1 MKIDIELLKNAIVKI
16 LDAQKELYGPT
27 IETENDLYWFIQHEE
42 LYNPIVS
49 PKDLTLGSLE
59 DDWQHMESL
68 MKEGNDPCYMAVW
81 AAMLLRVVG
90 EQGLNSK
97 KMMQV
102 PCLNRHSSP
111 TGVNGRRRIFG
122 RHVCTRL
129 RHCRTMGSRRANA
142 TEIRSGLPMKGV
154 GLPTQGT
161 VYLGGRSKRL

>member
-68 MKEGNDPCYMAVW
+68 MKEGNDPFGYMAVW

-97 KMMQV
+97 K
-102 PCLNRHSSP
+102 
-111 TGVNGRRRIFG
+111 
-122 RHVCTRL
+122 
-129 RHCRTMGSRRANA
+129 
-142 TEIRSGLPMKGV
+142 
-154 GLPTQGT
+154 
-161 VYLGGRSKRL
+161 